1 MADNYTQFSEMIP
14 CKTKE
19 QQDWLLKELADGVKD
34 DDGGEHPVCEFSA
47 DRGDVWVHAEDSGDL
62 DALANAVSFF
72 QLRFKIEEPWTFTW
86 AETCSK
92 PRVSQFGGGGI
103 VVYKGKIH
111 GMNAWDWCTAEA
123 KRLQEEAP

>member
-47 DRGDVWVHAEDSGDL
+47 DKEDIWVHAEDSGDL
-62 DALANAVSFF
+62 DALADVVSFF
-72 QLRFKIEEPWTFTW
+72 QLRFEIDEPWTLTW

-92 PRVSQFGGGGI
+92 PRVGNFGGGGV
-103 VVYKGKIH
+103 VVYRGKVSWL
-111 GMNAWDWCTAEA
+111 NAWSWCEAE
-123 KRLQEEAP
+123 KGRMEVS